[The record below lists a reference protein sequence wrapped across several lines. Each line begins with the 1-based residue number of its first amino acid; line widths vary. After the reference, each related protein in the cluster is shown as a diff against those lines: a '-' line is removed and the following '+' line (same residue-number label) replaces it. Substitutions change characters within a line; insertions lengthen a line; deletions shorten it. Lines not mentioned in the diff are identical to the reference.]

1 MSLFGNN
8 SSNFGGRR
16 SNVFRDTGKIV
27 YITKIVTQTVT
38 NNISGDGS
46 LIYDKM
52 YNDVGP
58 TIINIFDA
66 FVTGSEDLKIL
77 IDYENYNLLADKLYS
92 HLNHKDE
99 NFENFRNLIVGAVEG
114 IKHCDNKIKEQEHAY
129 LTLLYAYNSVVE
141 NSGPDA
147 LLLEAEASMAVTAQ
161 IKDEIVEYIRRGYQ
175 IVDDE
180 GNLIPIDID
189 ILAQIREDLN
199 LN

>member
-8 SSNFGGRR
+8 SSNFGGKR
-16 SNVFRDTGKIV
+16 SNVFRDSGKIV
-27 YITKIVTQTVT
+27 YITKIVTQTVIA
-38 NNISGDGS
+38 NSS
-46 LIYDKM
+46 SSVIYDKM

-66 FVTGSEDLKIL
+66 FVTGSEDLKLL
-77 IDYENYNLLADKLYS
+77 IDYDNYNLLADKLYS
-92 HLNHKDE
+92 HLNHTNE
-99 NFENFRNLIVGAVEG
+99 NFENFRNLIVAAVEG
-114 IKHCDNKIKEQEHAY
+114 VKHCDNRIKEQEHAY
-129 LTLLYAYNSVVE
+129 MTLLYAYNSVVE

-175 IVDDE
+175 IVDEE